1 MAFPLDPGRPPGR
14 IQPLENLV
22 PNQGNVDPRAMLP
35 LAPARE
41 QQHHDVRQHAGLG
54 HGQHDDQEMN
64 LEDMLPLRQAFNLN
78 QDDDMLEDGNNQL
91 REQVMSPREHGQQQ
105 RVNAVQDR
113 PQAFAP
119 GPANV
124 VAEHQRHENREYH
137 DGGNIFLQQRN
148 ILQQVIQQFQQ
159 PPQLE
164 MILETQRDVMHQLV
178 QEAHRVRQEVKD
190 IKNAMVHA
198 LQTVDTNHA
207 SHDQIIQAQAQYLQ
221 RLTAKQDALTN
232 AMQALS
238 DANVRLNESMLAQER
253 ESETRKARLEVLEKF
268 IGEKLN
274 DTMLRVPAETQNL
287 HQRLTKL
294 EELSSQSQMGERT
307 VASMV
312 DNHQEWQSQVETKL
326 TDLITDQQLKEI
338 KTTELLEA
346 HSRESHSRNERLEDK
361 LKRLELQVEEQ
372 RRQIVQ
378 LEVIPRMTKAELN
391 TPEKDV
397 DRRLFHETGQSSQSH
412 SQKDPPGESSI
423 PPNSHS
429 QK

>member
-1 MAFPLDPGRPPGR
+1 M
-14 IQPLENLV
+14 
-22 PNQGNVDPRAMLP
+22 
-35 LAPARE
+35 
-41 QQHHDVRQHAGLG
+41 
-54 HGQHDDQEMN
+54 MN
-64 LEDMLPLRQAFNLN
+64 LEDMLPLRQAFNLD
-78 QDDDMLEDGNNQL
+78 QDDAMLEDDNDQL

-119 GPANV
+119 DPANV
-124 VAEHQRHENREYH
+124 VAEHQRRENREYH

-164 MILETQRDVMHQLV
+164 MILETQRDVLHQLV

-190 IKNAMVHA
+190 MKNAMVHA
-198 LQTVDTNHA
+198 LQTVDKNHA

-221 RLTAKQDALTN
+221 RLTAKQDSLTN

-238 DANVRLNESMLAQER
+238 EANVRLNESLLAQER

-274 DTMLRVPAETQNL
+274 DAMLRVPAETQNL
-287 HQRLTKL
+287 NQRLTRL

-312 DNHQEWQSQVETKL
+312 DNHQEWQSQVETKM

-338 KTTELLEA
+338 KINELLET

-372 RRQIVQ
+372 RRQIVH
-378 LEVIPRMTKAELN
+378 LEAIPRMTKAELN
-391 TPEKDV
+391 TPEKEV
-397 DRRLFHETGQSSQSH
+397 DRRLFHEPGQSSQSH
-412 SQKDPPGESSI
+412 SQNDPTERICHSSEL
-423 PPNSHS
+423 SFTE
-429 QK
+429 

>member
-1 MAFPLDPGRPPGR
+1 MAFPIDPGRPPG

-54 HGQHDDQEMN
+54 HVQHDEDMN
-64 LEDMLPLRQAFNLN
+64 LEDMLPLRQAFNLD
-78 QDDDMLEDGNNQL
+78 QDDAMLEDDNNQL

-119 GPANV
+119 RPAEV
-124 VAEHQRHENREYH
+124 VAEHQRQEQREYH

-253 ESETRKARLEVLEKF
+253 ESETRKARLEVLESS
-268 IGEKLN
+268 
-274 DTMLRVPAETQNL
+274 
-287 HQRLTKL
+287 L
-294 EELSSQSQMGERT
+294 ERS
-307 VASMV
+307 
-312 DNHQEWQSQVETKL
+312 
-326 TDLITDQQLKEI
+326 
-338 KTTELLEA
+338 
-346 HSRESHSRNERLEDK
+346 
-361 LKRLELQVEEQ
+361 
-372 RRQIVQ
+372 
-378 LEVIPRMTKAELN
+378 
-391 TPEKDV
+391 
-397 DRRLFHETGQSSQSH
+397 
-412 SQKDPPGESSI
+412 
-423 PPNSHS
+423 
-429 QK
+429 